1 MSTLLT
7 LGAMARY
14 NKTKRIIYIPY
25 VKRSDKE
32 QKRKLTWKERKN
44 CRREREKEKKD
55 LISYT

>member
-7 LGAMARY
+7 FGTMARY

-32 QKRKLTWKERKN
+32 QKKKTNLKGKKE
-44 CRREREKEKKD
+44 
-55 LISYT
+55 L